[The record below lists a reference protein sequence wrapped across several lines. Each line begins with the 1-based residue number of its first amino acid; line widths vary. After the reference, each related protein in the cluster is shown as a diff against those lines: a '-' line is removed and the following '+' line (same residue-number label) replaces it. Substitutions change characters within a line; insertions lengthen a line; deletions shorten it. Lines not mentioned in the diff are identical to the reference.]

1 MKHVI
6 SELDRSLVTALQ
18 IYPRASWTQLAP
30 ILHTSA
36 STLSRRWDALTE
48 AGLVWS
54 SALTAVFQHRQDIQ
68 AGVVEIRCATG
79 KRESVIAQLVRM
91 PEVYSVVTCAGAQDL
106 VCMIFADSLYSV
118 DRFVNE
124 HVIVVEGVAQ
134 ALVNF
139 VSGISVEGSEFRLG
153 NLSDQQIREV
163 SALRP
168 AKPKAVTEP
177 NPAQLEI
184 ARHLARD
191 ARRSA
196 ADIARITGHSH
207 AHVQRQIAL
216 MQSAPWFLPR
226 IDFSVNDFGLTAVYF
241 WLDCPADEEDR
252 LADFV
257 RRSPGIRLAMPIVAR
272 SNLLLSVWL
281 PGLDRISAFER
292 DLVKHIPRITVVDRW
307 PQISARKRLRLPLD
321 SHGRYSAEVRQL
333 AHQESFNQ
341 SAALFETNGIGLW

>member
-1 MKHVI
+1 MKHEI

-18 IYPRASWTQLAP
+18 TYPRAGWAQLAP

-36 STLSRRWDALTE
+36 STLSRRWDALTD

-54 SALTAVFQHRQDIQ
+54 SALTAVLDRPMSVQ
-68 AGVVEIRCATG
+68 AGMVEIRCVTG
-79 KRESVIAQLVRM
+79 MRERVITELVAM
-91 PEVYSVVTCAGAQDL
+91 SDVYSVVACAGAQDL
-106 VCMIFADSLYSV
+106 VCMVFAESLYAV

-124 HVIVVEGVAQ
+124 HIIVVDGVAQ

-153 NLSDQQIREV
+153 SLSDQQIRAV

-168 AKPKAVTEP
+168 ARSSSAAAP
-177 NPAQLEI
+177 NSAQIEI

-216 MQSAPWFLPR
+216 MQSATWFMPR
-226 IDFSVNDFGLTAVYF
+226 IDFSVTDFGLTAVYF
-241 WLDCPADEEDR
+241 WLDCPVDEEAK
-252 LADFV
+252 LASFV
-257 RRSPGIRLAMPIVAR
+257 RRSPGVRLALPIVAR

-281 PGLDRISAFER
+281 PGLDQISDFER
-292 DLVKHIPRITVVDRW
+292 DLVKHIPRVTVVDRW
-307 PQISARKRLRLPLD
+307 PQISARKRLGVPLD
-321 SHGRYSAEVRQL
+321 SRGRYSAEAKKLVD
-333 AHQESFNQ
+333 HKT
-341 SAALFETNGIGLW
+341 FEHPPAILEHLHKM